1 MFLKKCL
8 SVVKPGLR
16 VIFEDLRAFN
26 APALLLALGSCCT
39 LLLHTW
45 GSIYITCI
53 MAVCTLLVYLAARKC
68 GGWGQTFLGVVF
80 SFFMVVVGLA
90 AVAIRFFLYP
100 DFSPNGK
107 DSYTYV
113 RRDFFLEEIPDTA
126 YDVQVWSRVGFGP
139 GEDEAYLS
147 YHDTKANIRPYAA
160 MARERS
166 EMRTRIPR
174 INDLISVPKV
184 RVDETAVVPRFEA
197 LPLWQHI
204 FIDYVPHPAEVGVLK
219 EKFVFY
225 VWGMGDGLSHPQA
238 NIVGISED
246 GTHIIFYWVGG

>member
-1 MFLKKCL
+1 MVSKRV
-8 SVVKPGLR
+8 SSGVRAALR
-16 VIFEDLRAFN
+16 VVFEDMRAFN
-26 APALLLALGSCCT
+26 APASLLVLGGACVF
-39 LLLHTW
+39 LLHTW
-45 GSIYITCI
+45 GAVYITCVMI
-53 MAVCTLLVYLAARKC
+53 VCTLLVYLAARKC
-68 GGWGQTFLGVVF
+68 GGWGQTFLGVGF
-80 SFFMVVVGLA
+80 SFFMVVVTLT
-90 AVAIRFFLYP
+90 AVVIRFFLYP
-100 DFSPNGK
+100 DFSLNGK
-107 DSYTYV
+107 ENYACV
-113 RRDFFLEEIPDTA
+113 RRDFFPEEIPDTA

-160 MARERS
+160 MARECS

-184 RVDETAVVPRFEA
+184 RVDEEATVPRFET
-197 LPLWQHI
+197 LPLWQRL

-219 EKFVFY
+219 EKFVLY
-225 VWGMGDGLSHPQA
+225 VWGMGDEPNHPRA

>member
-113 RRDFFLEEIPDTA
+113 RRDFFPEEIPDTA

-184 RVDETAVVPRFEA
+184 RVDAVA
-197 LPLWQHI
+197 APLHRLCAASGGSRCAQGEI
-204 FIDYVPHPAEVGVLK
+204 CLLCV
-219 EKFVFY
+219 
-225 VWGMGDGLSHPQA
+225 GDGGRSQPSAGKYCRHL
-238 NIVGISED
+238 
-246 GTHIIFYWVGG
+246 GGWDAYYFLLGRRIRHEA